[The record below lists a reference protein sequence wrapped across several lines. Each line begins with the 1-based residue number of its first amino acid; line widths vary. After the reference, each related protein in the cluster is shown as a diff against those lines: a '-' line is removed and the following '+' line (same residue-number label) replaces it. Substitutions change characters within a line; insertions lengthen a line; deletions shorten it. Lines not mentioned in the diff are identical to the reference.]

1 MAFNNFRVNF
11 EFQGKLEVLEAK
23 EGFLLP
29 SKAITR
35 NEGSATEVAGK
46 TATEPY

>member
-23 EGFLLP
+23 EVNGLC
-29 SKAITR
+29 R
-35 NEGSATEVAGK
+35 
-46 TATEPY
+46 